1 MIFFL
6 PSPWNGA
13 APHPFNSSY
22 SPFISH
28 LYQCF
33 ILPLNDRRWFFCA
46 VDSLVANGCSR
57 TPNSKKEAITSK
69 YKWLNQL
76 EELQKQMHLFADS
89 LARKCLTKFT
99 FKQNFFSTMC
109 FSSFYFSGWSCAFL
123 TYIHVLWISSVSL
136 TGAIIQSVSI
146 GRQEPN
152 GLLIQVKNLVTQA
165 WTHLSG
171 LGSQIKITHIWLH
184 SCKPHVCSRYWL
196 HLPSDIYTTAA
207 ECGGFPTFAVWG
219 AASKG
224 LPCIRG
230 SRRSGPGHG
239 ADGGATSQSLFCKLG
254 DISWSVSLM
263 ELARSA

>member
-33 ILPLNDRRWFFCA
+33 ILPLNDRRWFFWA

-69 YKWLNQL
+69 YKWFNQL
-76 EELQKQMHLFADS
+76 EEVQKQMHLFVDS

-123 TYIHVLWISSVSL
+123 TYMHIHVLWISSVSL

-171 LGSQIKITHIWLH
+171 LGSQVKIMHIWLH

-196 HLPSDIYTTAA
+196 HLQS
-207 ECGGFPTFAVWG
+207 FAVRYLHDSCWVRRISHLRCLRCSLKRAPLHKRIKAQRLWTRRRRRG
-219 AASKG
+219 HISKPV
-224 LPCIRG
+224 L
-230 SRRSGPGHG
+230 
-239 ADGGATSQSLFCKLG
+239 
-254 DISWSVSLM
+254 
-263 ELARSA
+263 